1 MNRKVER
8 SSIPVFREGSTR
20 RVEKT
25 RSRFLMPKVE
35 FFLMLD
41 RNPGFFFDFVALMAY
56 RKAEVQS

>member
-1 MNRKVER
+1 
-8 SSIPVFREGSTR
+8 
-20 RVEKT
+20 
-25 RSRFLMPKVE
+25 MPKVE